1 MAQLSEALASAR
13 DAISVKRVFGEPYER
28 DGITVIPV
36 ATIGGGGGG
45 GGDKEGNGGSGFGLT
60 GRPVGAYVIKDGQVR
75 FEPAIDI
82 ARLAAIGVFALVVL
96 RGFLP
101 WRSRRRRRG
110 K

>member
-28 DGITVIPV
+28 DGVTVIPV

-45 GGDKEGNGGSGFGLT
+45 GGDNEGNGGSGFGLT
-60 GRPVGAYVIKDGQVR
+60 GRPVGAYVIRDGQVR

-82 ARLAAIGVFALVVL
+82 ARLATIGVVCLLVL
-96 RGFLP
+96 RGMLP
-101 WRSRRRRRG
+101 WRSRRRRRR